1 MSFYY
6 QKYGTFTGI
15 GTYQYTYR
23 DNDDFTNNFYDDGV
37 FNLNDISMVLL
48 NTPQDFVTLHL
59 DGHNTDQLTLEK
71 VQGSFISTVASPGF
85 DYDTYGHYYTYGTS
99 LPIETIKFNVNN
111 FNVGYAGGGDGNTN
125 VKGDFKVNTDKFT
138 VSAATG
144 NTDAKGDFKVNT
156 DKFTVNATT
165 GNTDAKG
172 DFKVNT
178 NKFTVNATTGIT
190 SCLGDF
196 KVNTDKFT
204 VNATTGNTDVK
215 GDFKVNTDKFTV
227 SASTGDTYINRD
239 LDVVRNITATTIT
252 ATTFIGGLSGTASN
266 VTTNANLT
274 GDITSV
280 GNATAIAAGVIVNAD
295 ISSSAAIS
303 LSKLAQT
310 GIITATTFVGALTG
324 TASGNKVL
332 AAFDIPYAKQ
342 KGKRIR
348 HIITEGPEAGIYV
361 RGKIKDTNVIE
372 LPENWDGLVDPET
385 ITVTLTQIGYS
396 QDLIVD
402 KINLDKNII
411 IRSGSGTNI
420 HCYYEV
426 WASRWINP
434 MNHDEKLIV
443 VYDGETPDDYPGD
456 NKQFLIG
463 GWDYDRRNPY
473 WEPLDRTSSV
483 VL

>member
-138 VSAATG
+138 VSAP
-144 NTDAKGDFKVNT
+144 
-156 DKFTVNATT
+156 
-165 GNTDAKG
+165 
-172 DFKVNT
+172 
-178 NKFTVNATTGIT
+178 
-190 SCLGDF
+190 
-196 KVNTDKFT
+196 
-204 VNATTGNTDVK
+204 TGNTDVK

-227 SASTGDTYINRD
+227 SAPTGNTDVKGDFKVNTDKFAVNATTGITSCLGDFKVNTNKFTVQATTGITSCLGDFKVNTNKFTVDSSTGDTYIDRD
-239 LDVVRNITATTIT
+239 LLVNRNVTADH
-252 ATTFIGGLSGTASN
+252 FFGGLSGTASN

-295 ISSSAAIS
+295 ISPSAAIS

-332 AAFDIPYAKQ
+332 PFDIPHVTQ

-348 HIITEGPEAGIYV
+348 HIIAEGPEAGIYV

-372 LPENWDGLVDPET
+372 LPEYWDGLIDPET

-402 KINLDKNII
+402 KIDLGKNII
-411 IRSGSGTNI
+411 IRSGIGTNI

-473 WEPLDRTSSV
+473 WEPLDKTSSV